1 MKTLRQFTLSLLI
14 AATLSITA
22 AAQSG
27 GCIPGDTQS
36 PPCAGSQAMST
47 DDETV
52 STVTAEATSTT
63 NDVFVTEV
71 AMDLV
76 ETLLSI
82 F

>member
-1 MKTLRQFTLSLLI
+1 MKTLRQITLSLLI

-36 PPCAGSQAMST
+36 PPCAGLQAMSN

-52 STVTAEATSTT
+52 AAATAEVTSTA
-63 NDVFVTEV
+63 NDSFVTEV
-71 AMDLV
+71 TVGLV

>member
-36 PPCAGSQAMST
+36 PPCAGSQTMSS

-52 STVTAEATSTT
+52 PTVTAEATSTT
-63 NDVFVTEV
+63 NDIFVTQV
-71 AMDLV
+71 TMDLV